1 MLPGVKEG
9 DLLPSQ
15 QITAVERFTRAPA
28 RYTEASLVKKL
39 EELGIG
45 RPSTYAPTISKIMEE
60 ERGYVVKES
69 REGVV
74 RTFKK
79 FNLNNGKIVASTES
93 ENTGATKNVLYPTA
107 IGMVVCD
114 YLASHFGE
122 IMNYGFTAEI
132 EKDFDEIA
140 DGKRNW
146 VKMID
151 EFYWPFHKDV
161 EKVMAEGERAR
172 GRRDL
177 GVDPASGR
185 KLIAQLT
192 RFGPVVQIGDVE
204 ELDENEK
211 PRYANLR
218 PGQSL
223 ETISF
228 DEAMDLFKLPKD
240 LGSFQ
245 DLPVSVGAGRFGPY
259 VKFGEKF
266 ITIPKGTDPLGIALE
281 DATNLIQGKQKED
294 APIGHYK
301 ELPITKGKG
310 RFGPFIKWNGMF
322 INVPKRINHDTLT
335 LEEAIPLI
343 DAKEVKESNR
353 FIHNWPEDKISVE
366 NGRWGPY
373 IKLGKKLIHIPKVN
387 DKKVT

>member
-1 MLPGVKEG
+1 
-9 DLLPSQ
+9 
-15 QITAVERFTRAPA
+15 
-28 RYTEASLVKKL
+28 
-39 EELGIG
+39 
-45 RPSTYAPTISKIMEE
+45 MEE

-74 RTFKK
+74 RNFKK
-79 FNLNNGKIVASTES
+79 FNLANGKIVASTES

-114 YLASHFGE
+114 YMASHFGE
-122 IMNYGFTAEI
+122 IINYGFTAEI

-177 GVDPASGR
+177 GSDPVSGR

-228 DEAMDLFKLPKD
+228 EEAMDLFKLPKD
-240 LGSFQ
+240 LGTFQ

-259 VKFGEKF
+259 VKFGEQF
-266 ITIPKGTDPLGIALE
+266 ISIPKGTDPLGMSME
-281 DATNLIQGKQKED
+281 DSINVFQGKQKEND
-294 APIGHYK
+294 PIGHYK

-373 IKLGKKLIHIPKVN
+373 IKFGKKLINIPKVN
-387 DKKVT
+387 DQKVTSEIAATMSKEDFKKIIEAQVPGAFDKKVKVKAAAKATVKPKAKAAVKKK